1 MATHIEDTPTKKPD
15 RKRMTVFR
23 AGEGPELDQETM
35 PFAGVDASVMAGFA
49 KLGRVGVPRGAGDH
63 TSLIFSL
70 PGDPGL
76 SLSQAWFKSGYVLPR
91 HSHNADCVY
100 YVLGGSIQLGSQTLG
115 KGDGF
120 FVPAEH
126 GYSYVVGPE
135 GAEVLEFRNA
145 AHFNILFKGN
155 DDAHWDRMAQALE
168 AGKEKWPG
176 EPAPFSVT
184 A

>member
-1 MATHIEDTPTKKPD
+1 MATDIEEKPAKAD
-15 RKRMTVFR
+15 RKRMTIFR
-23 AGEGPELDQETM
+23 AGEGPELSKETM
-35 PFAGVDASVMAGFA
+35 PFEGVDESVMAGFA
-49 KLGRVGVPRGAGDH
+49 KLGKVGSPRGAGDK
-63 TSLIFSL
+63 TSVMFSL

-76 SLSQAWFKSGYVLPR
+76 SLCHAWFKSGYVLPR

-100 YVLGGSIQLGSQTLG
+100 YILGGSIQLGSVTLG

-120 FVPAEH
+120 FVPCDH
-126 GYSYVVGPE
+126 GYSYVVGPD

-145 AHFNILFKGN
+145 AQFHILFKGN

-168 AGKEKWPG
+168 VGKEKWAT
-176 EPAPFSVT
+176 EPAPFSVP